1 MNTGAIFYCVKVKA
15 LELSADGGAN
25 LDRGI
30 QHLWKYQVHSE
41 DRLTR
46 YLQWDFKALHRSAD
60 EGVLIVSFDCRLLRK
75 SHGGRFCGN
84 LSISQRA
91 PGRTVSDHAILRG
104 DRLDRHA
111 PLLGCGEFQPFSRAR
126 TGLLQWHP
134 PEPK

>member
-46 YLQWDFKALHRSAD
+46 YLEWDFKALHRSAD
-60 EGVLIVSFDCRLLRK
+60 EGVLIVSFDFRLLRK
-75 SHGGRFCGN
+75 SHSGRLYSN
-84 LSISQRA
+84 LSIPQCT
-91 PGRTVSDHAILRG
+91 PGRTVANHTIFCS

-111 PLLGCGEFQPFSRAR
+111 PLLRGSEFQPF
-126 TGLLQWHP
+126 
-134 PEPK
+134 